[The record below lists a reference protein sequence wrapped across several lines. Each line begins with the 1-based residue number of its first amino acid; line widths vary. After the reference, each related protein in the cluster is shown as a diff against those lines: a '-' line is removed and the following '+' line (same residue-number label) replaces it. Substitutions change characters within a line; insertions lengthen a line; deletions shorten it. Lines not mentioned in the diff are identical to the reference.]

1 MKENYESESVEI
13 FTGTIWQAQMVK
25 SLLENAEIEV
35 FLQDEIAGTLNL
47 PWASSGGSGLV
58 GVIVSGHDYEKAK
71 LIVDEYERN
80 ME

>member
-1 MKENYESESVEI
+1 MKENNEITSVEI
-13 FTGTIWQAQMVK
+13 FTGTIWQVQMVK

-35 FLQDEIAGTLNL
+35 FLQDEITGTLNL

-58 GVIVSGHDYEKAK
+58 RVIVPVQDYERAK